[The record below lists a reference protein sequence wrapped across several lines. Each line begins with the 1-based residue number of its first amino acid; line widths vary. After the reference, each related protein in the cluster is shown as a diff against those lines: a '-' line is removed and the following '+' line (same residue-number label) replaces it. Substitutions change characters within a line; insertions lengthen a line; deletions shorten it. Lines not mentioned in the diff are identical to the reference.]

1 MIDTIYVD
9 TREKPKAIVKILAYF
24 EKCGINVVRKKL
36 DEGDYK
42 LHPDAPVTIDRK
54 QNLGEVCGNL
64 TWKRARF
71 QRELRRAAEKGETV
85 YVLVEHGGMIRN
97 LADVADWRNPRRKES
112 PKAVDGPQLYK
123 MMLTYAAKYKVRWRF
138 CCKQATGR
146 EIMRIL
152 TEHAKE
158 E

>member
-64 TWKRARF
+64 TWQRDRF

-85 YVLVEHGGMIRN
+85 YILVEHGGMIRN
-97 LADVADWRNPRRKES
+97 LADVADWRNPRLKES